1 MSERKIRVLIVDDS
15 VLIRK
20 YVTQI
25 LSEIED
31 VDVIGSAPNGKIGLQ
46 KIFLYKPD
54 VVILDIEMPE
64 MNGLEVLRY
73 LRDKVE
79 PKDRPHVIV
88 FSSIVEEGSPTTWE
102 ALSLGAKEIMLKPD
116 SPIYQNLEEVKKEF
130 QLKIEGLFYQ
140 AGGLKSQPK
149 AAEKEEAQNL
159 LPDVRTSIA
168 GVKEVMKQKP
178 LVPRLVAVGSS
189 TGGPN
194 AIRTIME
201 HLGQLSVPMVIAQ
214 HMPALFTGEFAKN
227 LAMAYRRP
235 VRELTEGEKLEPGV
249 IYICPGGNHARIEKN
264 GDALVYRRDERNYEE
279 FFFKPSVDIF
289 FQSIREA
296 VENRV
301 VAVVL
306 SGMGKDGSL
315 ETPRLRKSGAIV
327 LAQDQATSV
336 VWGMPGNA
344 VKNGGVDVVL
354 PIQEMGQAI
363 MLLAGKKDG

>member
-1 MSERKIRVLIVDDS
+1 MSNRKIRVLIIDDS

-25 LSEIED
+25 LSEIND
-31 VDVIGSAPNGKIGLQ
+31 VEVVGSAPNGKIGLQ

-64 MNGLEVLRY
+64 MNGLEVLQY
-73 LRDKVE
+73 LKDKVE
-79 PKDRPHVIV
+79 TKNRPHVIV
-88 FSSIVEEGSPTTWE
+88 FSSVVGDGSPTTWE

-140 AGGLKSQPK
+140 LGTSKSEVKPV
-149 AAEKEEAQNL
+149 EKEEDRL
-159 LPDVRTSIA
+159 LEGVRTSLV

-178 LVPRLVAVGSS
+178 IVPRLVAIGSS

-194 AIRTIME
+194 AIRSIME
-201 HLGQLSVPMVIAQ
+201 HLGELSVPMVIAQ
-214 HMPALFTGEFAKN
+214 HMPPLFTGEFAKN
-227 LAMAYRRP
+227 LSLAYRRP
-235 VRELTEGEKLEPGV
+235 VKELTEGEKLQPGF
-249 IYICPGGNHARIEKN
+249 IYVCPGGTHARIDKD
-264 GDALVYRRDERNYEE
+264 GDDLVFHRDEKNYEE

-289 FQSIREA
+289 FKSIKEA
-296 VENRV
+296 VGNRV

-315 ETPRLRKSGAIV
+315 EAPSLRKLGAIV
-327 LAQDQATSV
+327 LAQDKATSV

-344 VKNGGVDVVL
+344 VKSGGVDVVL
-354 PIQEMGQAI
+354 PIHEMGQAI
-363 MLLAGKKDG
+363 TMLAGKKDV